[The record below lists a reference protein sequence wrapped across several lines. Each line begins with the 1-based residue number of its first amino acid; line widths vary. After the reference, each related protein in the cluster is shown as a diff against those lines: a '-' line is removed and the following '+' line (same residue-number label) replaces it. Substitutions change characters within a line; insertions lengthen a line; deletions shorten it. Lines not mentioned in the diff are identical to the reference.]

1 MQRAYTSRGSVERF
15 DTMNEKKGYELY
27 RDRANKEHEARM
39 FWQPRVNGWLR
50 KRLPGASGI
59 KSKSLI
65 RNFRNAPIFP
75 EQTPAERAH
84 RESENKFRDLA
95 EKSLVGI
102 YLIQDDVFK
111 YVNPKLAEIFG
122 YSIDNLTGKKRKTP
136 KDLVLPEDWP
146 LVQDNIRKRISGE
159 TESIHFEFR
168 GITRK
173 KEIIYVEVY
182 GSRTVYQERPALIGT
197 LLDITGRKK
206 AHEKLQQTEKKYRSI
221 FENAVEGICQTTPE
235 GKPISANPAFAKM
248 LGYDSPDEFLSS
260 VADVRNQIY
269 VHPEIRTNFMESIE
283 RDGLVRGFECELY
296 RKDGSQI
303 LVSISARDVRDENNR
318 ILYYEGTVE
327 DITEKK
333 KVERELEMLHQLNT
347 SIIEHAP
354 VAIFTIDMQGKFMSV
369 NPALAT
375 LSGLGREAEE
385 KLLGFNWLENQFTI
399 RCGLAEYIRK
409 GLQGEPFQ
417 LWDFAFMTYRGDRN
431 IFIDFKGVPLKGKDG
446 EIEGL
451 LCIIEETTERVK
463 TRAKLMQEVK
473 MATIGRLSAGIAHE
487 LNNPLGTLVA
497 YAERASNYLE
507 SIDNIFLSQYEFEKL
522 KGYLKIID
530 EEAFRCKRVVSD
542 ILSIPKNEGQE
553 ITRVDI
559 ERLLDTILE
568 RLSAENPGLSIT
580 RETMALLPVIPGDT
594 NILRQIFV
602 NLINNALDALE
613 GRKDAQLCIRTALRN
628 NMVVVE
634 VEDNGIGIPDTIIEK
649 IFEPFFTTKESKKG
663 IGLGLSLC
671 YDFVKG
677 MGGTIE
683 VHSGPA
689 SGTNFVVSLPIDQD
703 RKKREEG
710 NHD

>member
-1 MQRAYTSRGSVERF
+1 M
-15 DTMNEKKGYELY
+15 
-27 RDRANKEHEARM
+27 
-39 FWQPRVNGWLR
+39 R
-50 KRLPGASGI
+50 KRLPCNPGI
-59 KSKSLI
+59 KNKSLV
-65 RNFRNAPIFP
+65 RNYRNILMFSGP
-75 EQTPAERAH
+75 TPAERAL

-136 KDLVLPEDWP
+136 KHLVLPEDWP
-146 LVQDNIRKRISGE
+146 LVQENIRRRISGE
-159 TESIHFEFR
+159 AESIHFEFR

-206 AHEKLQQTEKKYRSI
+206 AHEKLQQAEKKYRSI
-221 FENAVEGICQTTPE
+221 FENAVEGIFQSTPG
-235 GKPISANPAFAKM
+235 GKLISANPSFAKM
-248 LGYDSPDEFLSS
+248 LGYNSSDELLSS
-260 VADVRNQIY
+260 VTNIRNQIY
-269 VHPEIRTNFMESIE
+269 VKPEVRTHFMKGIE

-296 RKDGSQI
+296 RKDGRQI
-303 LVSISARDVRDENNR
+303 WVSMSARDVRDENNL
-318 ILYYEGTVE
+318 ILCYEGTVE

-333 KVERELEMLHQLNT
+333 KVERELARLHHFNT
-347 SIIEHAP
+347 AIIENAP

-369 NPALAT
+369 NPALAN
-375 LSGLGREAEE
+375 LSGLGRETED
-385 KLLGFNWLENQFTI
+385 KLVGFNWLENPYTV

-409 GLQGEPFQ
+409 GLKGEPFQ
-417 LWDFAFMTYRGDRN
+417 LWDFAFMNYRGDRN
-431 IFIDFKGVPLKGKDG
+431 IFMDFKGVPLKGKDG

-507 SIDNIFLSQYEFEKL
+507 SIDNSYLRQFEVEKI
-522 KGYLKIID
+522 KGYLNIID

-542 ILSIPKNEGQE
+542 ILNIPKKEGHE

-568 RLSAENPGLSIT
+568 RVSVENPDMGIT
-580 RETMALLPVIPGDT
+580 REAEALLPLIPGDMS
-594 NILRQIFV
+594 ILRQVFV
-602 NLINNALDALE
+602 NLISNAVDALE
-613 GRKDAQLCIRTALRN
+613 GRMDAQLWIRTALRN
-628 NMVVVE
+628 NRIIIE

-671 YDFVKG
+671 HDFVKG

-683 VHSGPA
+683 VHSRPA
-689 SGTNFVVSLPIDQD
+689 SGATFIVSLPLGSH
-703 RKKREEG
+703 REKEKEEG
-710 NHD
+710 V